1 MKNIKSGYNFLHLFI
16 YFHKILIKFPITL
29 RAAIAAV
36 EKQQPRA
43 SDILWWIFQTQ
54 TCLAFKIRQ
63 DQAYLDKEGHLFS
76 RIQLLSLQT
85 QLTADSHNLLIP
97 G

>member
-1 MKNIKSGYNFLHLFI
+1 MHLFI
-16 YFHKILIKFPITL
+16 YFHKILIKFHIIL
-29 RAAIAAV
+29 WAAIAAI

-85 QLTADSHNLLIP
+85 ELTADSCNLLIP